1 MSRVWV
7 EQKERNFEMSKLIAM
22 VATAVLVDGV
32 RTVIQPGE
40 PLPELPEHDEGEL
53 LANGMA
59 MDPEKAAANDK
70 AKKAEEATALQAFQA
85 ARENVKAALESTQST
100 GDESGSSGGSG
111 APGDQAAQQARPVAK
126 SATSKK

>member
-1 MSRVWV
+1 MSR
-7 EQKERNFEMSKLIAM
+7 LIAM
-22 VATAVLVDGV
+22 VATAVLVNGE

-70 AKKAEEATALQAFQA
+70 AKKAEEAAALKAFQA
-85 ARENVKAALESTQST
+85 AREKVKAEQESTQSS
-100 GDESGSSGGSG
+100 GDESGASGDSG
-111 APGDQAAQQARPVAK
+111 APDDQTTQKAKPAAK
-126 SATSKK
+126 TATTKK